1 MEFFFVFLN
10 FIYLL
15 IFKNLKSFLF
25 NPNPA
30 KIEAPG
36 MKKNLHIVSL
46 VVTLYFISVTIPG
59 WAYQEIE
66 VKNGGTIQGKA
77 TLIGKMPFPR
87 IYHLIL
93 FPNIDMCAEIDTD
106 DEMNR
111 VLDDFKVSPD
121 GGLKDVVVTI
131 QHVDAGKPFNKEPIN
146 IVAENCKFL
155 PDVSIIRQGETFKVD
170 NLDAVMHNSQVY
182 QKERVKIL
190 LNIPIPAEEVSD
202 GKITFKKHSK
212 IMQMICGM
220 HEFMQTWGYR
230 VQNPYYSQT
239 KIDGNFK
246 IDNIPP
252 GEYKLTA
259 WHYLMKKQTQKIKI
273 AAGETV
279 DLSFV
284 FNADKGVRPFYETMK
299 SGRIKKDAVYPGTA
313 KGKELGR

>member
-1 MEFFFVFLN
+1 
-10 FIYLL
+10 
-15 IFKNLKSFLF
+15 
-25 NPNPA
+25 
-30 KIEAPG
+30 
-36 MKKNLHIVSL
+36 MKKILSI
-46 VVTLYFISVTIPG
+46 VTLIISISSLASTSG
-59 WAYQEIE
+59 WAYQEME
-66 VKNGGTIQGKA
+66 VANGGTIQGRVI
-77 TLIGKMPFPR
+77 LSGEMPYPR

-111 VLDDFKVSPD
+111 VLEDFKVSPD

-131 QHVDAGKPFNKEPIN
+131 KHVDAGKPFNKEPIN
-146 IVAENCKFL
+146 ITAENCKFL
-155 PDVSIIRQGETFKVD
+155 PDVNVIRQGESFNID
-170 NLDAVMHNSQVY
+170 NIDAVMHNSQVY
-182 QKERVKIL
+182 QKERGKIL

-202 GKITFKKHSK
+202 GKITFKRKYK

-230 VQNPYYSQT
+230 VQNPYYAQT

-252 GEYKLTA
+252 GEYKVTA
-259 WHYLMKKQTQKIKI
+259 WHYLIKRQSQKVKI
-273 AAGETV
+273 AAGETF
-279 DLSFV
+279 DLNFEFDANKV
-284 FNADKGVRPFYETMK
+284 IRPFYETIK

>member
-1 MEFFFVFLN
+1 
-10 FIYLL
+10 
-15 IFKNLKSFLF
+15 
-25 NPNPA
+25 
-30 KIEAPG
+30 

-46 VVTLYFISVTIPG
+46 IVTLFFVSVTIPG

-77 TLIGKMPFPR
+77 TLIGKMPFQR

-93 FPNIDMCAEIDTD
+93 FPNIDMCAEVDTD

-170 NLDAVMHNSQVY
+170 NLDAVMHNRQVY
-182 QKERVKIL
+182 QKERGKIL

-202 GKITFKKHSK
+202 GKITFKKHYK

-230 VQNPYYSQT
+230 VQHPYYSQT

-246 IDNIPP
+246 INNIPP

-284 FNADKGVRPFYETMK
+284 FNADKVVRPFYETMK

>member
-1 MEFFFVFLN
+1 M
-10 FIYLL
+10 
-15 IFKNLKSFLF
+15 KN
-25 NPNPA
+25 
-30 KIEAPG
+30 
-36 MKKNLHIVSL
+36 NLHILSL
-46 VVTLYFISVTIPG
+46 IVTLFFVSVTIPG

-93 FPNIDMCAEIDTD
+93 FPNIDMCAEVDTD

-111 VLDDFKVSPD
+111 VLDDFKVSAD

-182 QKERVKIL
+182 QKERGKIL

-202 GKITFKKHSK
+202 GKITFKKHYK

-284 FNADKGVRPFYETMK
+284 FNADKVVRPFYETMK

>member
-46 VVTLYFISVTIPG
+46 VVTLYFVSVTIPG

-182 QKERVKIL
+182 QKERGKIL

-202 GKITFKKHSK
+202 GKITFKKHYK

-284 FNADKGVRPFYETMK
+284 FNADKVVRPFYETMK